1 MLISMTGFGQGEAT
15 SATSSVTVEVRSVNH
30 RFLDLAFK
38 LPRVIQ
44 NREADIKDIV
54 RAKLARGRFTITI
67 NIESPMS
74 GRAITINE
82 HVLETYLTQL
92 RAFARKHNLDERLSM
107 EALIQLPEVVTAKE
121 LEPGEDEVWPL
132 VEKSLNGALDA
143 CTKMRVDEGKALE
156 KDLVHRMQII
166 DRTVSA
172 IEKLSP
178 EVARQSSPVRI
189 VVSGPSGAGETTLV
203 DRLLAADPLI
213 HRSIS
218 ATTRA
223 PRPGEKEGTD
233 YFFVARPRFDELKQ
247 NNELIERAEVHG
259 QLYGTRQT
267 YVEEHLA
274 AGFDVLPNIDIQ
286 GGDRVKRMFPGAVM
300 VFI

>member
-54 RAKLARGRFTITI
+54 RAKLSRGRVSITI

-107 EALIQLPEVVTAKE
+107 EALMQLPEVVTAKE

-178 EVARQSSPVRI
+178 EVAKQQVEALRKRVAQL
-189 VVSGPSGAGETTLV
+189 AGEV
-203 DRLLAADPLI
+203 QVNEDRIAVEIVMLADKTDFTEEITRLRSHEAQFNKALKDGGEVSKKLTYI
-213 HRSIS
+213 LQEMHREASTIGAKAS
-218 ATTRA
+218 GSEVIQHVVVLKEET
-223 PRPGEKEGTD
+223 EKLREQ
-233 YFFVARPRFDELKQ
+233 VQ
-247 NNELIERAEVHG
+247 NLE
-259 QLYGTRQT
+259 
-267 YVEEHLA
+267 
-274 AGFDVLPNIDIQ
+274 
-286 GGDRVKRMFPGAVM
+286 
-300 VFI
+300 